1 MRLKGSNG
9 NEYKGEVKGGVFAIY
24 NEKGENVGNFSNA
37 DEAVK
42 MGGYTVIGDEAGD
55 ASPEQT
61 ADPKTDPKTD
71 TPPSSSETEKTP
83 A

>member
-1 MRLKGSNG
+1 MRLKGSDDK
-9 NEYKGEVKGGVFAIY
+9 EYTGEVKGGVFAIY

-42 MGGYTVIGDEAGD
+42 MGGYTVIGDEA
-55 ASPEQT
+55 APSEQP

-71 TPPSSSETEKTP
+71 TPPSSPETEKTP

>member
-9 NEYKGEVKGGVFAIY
+9 EEYKGEVKGGVFAIY
-24 NEKGENVGNFSNA
+24 NDKGENVGNFSNA

-42 MGGYTVIGDEAGD
+42 TGGYTVIGDGAGD
-55 ASPEQT
+55 TSPEQT
-61 ADPKTDPKTD
+61 ADPKTD
-71 TPPSSSETEKTP
+71 TPPSSPETEKTP